1 MPELSI
7 IFINFNDSVHLEKS
21 LLSLEKNAQDID
33 YEVIIVDNNSTDGSQ
48 EFIKDHFP
56 SIKFICNEEN
66 RGFAKANNQGIRE
79 SKGEYILLLNTDTSI
94 NPGALGELLQEMR
107 GSSDIGGAGP
117 ALLRG
122 KDDYQVSFGRKVNFF
137 SELLQKSFLNTYYKM
152 KLKREKKEREVDWL
166 SGACLLIKKS
176 ILIEVGLFDE
186 NFFLYFE
193 DIDLCLRIKE
203 NGWRLIYL
211 PQAEVFHSGGGSTK
225 SLKLASRFHYRKSQL
240 YFYEKHNSKISVAL
254 LRTYLR
260 ICFLFLLF
268 GSCFSVHEQWKNR
281 KEFFVLLKNK

>member
-7 IFINFNDSVHLEKS
+7 IFVNFNDNVHLGKS

-48 EFIKDHFP
+48 EFIKNHFP

-66 RGFAKANNQGIRE
+66 LGFAKANNQGIRE

-94 NPGALGELLQEMR
+94 NPGALRVLLQEMR
-107 GSSDIGGAGP
+107 GSSDIGGIGP
-117 ALLRG
+117 ALLME
-122 KDDYQVSFGRKVNFF
+122 KDDYQVSFGRKINFF

-152 KLKREKKEREVDWL
+152 KLKRDKREREVNWL

-176 ILIEVGLFDE
+176 ILKEVGLFDE

-193 DIDLCLRIKE
+193 DIDLCLRIRE
-203 NGWRLIYL
+203 NGWRLVYL

-225 SLKLASRFHYRKSQL
+225 SLRLTSRFHYRKSQL

-260 ICFLFLLF
+260 IYFLFLLF
-268 GSCFSVHEQWKNR
+268 GTCFSPHERWENR
-281 KEFFVLLKNK
+281 KNFFILLKKK